1 MSHHRRSASWSGD
14 ECDSLDW
21 LPTHPEYEHAHEL
34 AILAVLVA
42 TLDVVTMVLFAENRS
57 IGDDERPSWRPVH
70 PTVPAAENVL
80 RQIDRLRGALMA
92 YRRAA
97 APSPPDSCPNTGPV
111 SDDDIP
117 F

>member
-1 MSHHRRSASWSGD
+1 MSQHRRRATWSRD

-34 AILAVLVA
+34 ALLALLVA
-42 TLDVVTMVLFAENRS
+42 ALDVVTMVLFAENRS

-80 RQIDRLRGALMA
+80 RQIDRLRRALMA

-97 APSPPDSCPNTGPV
+97 VPPPPGSSSDTGPV